1 MELILNTYGAYLLK
15 QNNAFAVVT
24 REGKQVLAP
33 EKIKAIYISRGVKL
47 SSDAALL
54 ALRHGIDLLFT
65 SKSGEPEG
73 RLWSGKFGSISALRR
88 KQLDF
93 TFSKEAVTW
102 IKKVIY
108 AKIDRQAAILLSLQS
123 NEPHLQMQ
131 KEKAIGKLN
140 DYQQKVSR
148 LEGEFVNE
156 IAPTLRGWE
165 GAASKIYFECISAHL
180 PEPYRF
186 DGRSQ
191 HPATDAFN
199 CLLNYGYGILY
210 GKVEGALIRA
220 GLDPYI
226 GVFHRE
232 DYNRPVLVFDVIEL
246 FRVWID
252 YIVIRLCGE
261 ESVNS
266 DWYELKPDGSHW
278 LAALGKRILI
288 QSINDYLD
296 ELIVV
301 EGLSRSRATH
311 ITLEA
316 RNLAALIMKLSARPR
331 TGQKPEMVE

>member
-15 QNNAFAVVT
+15 HNNAFAVVT
-24 REGKQVLAP
+24 KDGKQVIPP
-33 EKIKAIYISRGVKL
+33 EKIKAIYISRGIKL

-65 SKSGEPEG
+65 GKSGEPEG
-73 RLWSGKFGSISALRR
+73 RLWSGKFGSISVLRR

-93 TFSKEAVTW
+93 TFSKEAVVW
-102 IKKVIY
+102 IKKLIF
-108 AKIDRQAAILLSLQS
+108 AKMDRQVAILLSLQTNQPETEALKDKTIRRIS
-123 NEPHLQMQ
+123 
-131 KEKAIGKLN
+131 
-140 DYQQKVSR
+140 DYQTKVNT
-148 LEGEFVNE
+148 LNAEFVNE

-180 PEPYRF
+180 PQQYRF
-186 DGRSQ
+186 KNRSQ

-210 GKVEGALIRA
+210 GKVEGALIRS

-226 GVFHRE
+226 GIFHRE

-252 YIVIRLCGE
+252 FIAIRLCAE
-261 ESVNS
+261 ECVTT
-266 DWYELKPDGSHW
+266 DWFEINPDGSVW

-288 QSINDYLD
+288 QSVNDYLD
-296 ELIVV
+296 EIIVLD
-301 EGLSRSRATH
+301 GTSRTRSTH

-316 RNLAALIMKLSARPR
+316 RNLASLIMKLPSFNR
-331 TGQKPEMVE
+331 KPE